1 MQAYQLRG
9 QMESQTTQAPLTD
22 TGSTWKRVMV
32 LNKSFWG
39 NMCAIR
45 VVLFCVKAKH

>member
-1 MQAYQLRG
+1 MQAYQAKRPNGITDNLG
-9 QMESQTTQAPLTD
+9 PLTD

-32 LNKSFWG
+32 LNKSVQG